1 MVPRGLRTLRWRGC
15 LPYDRGVL
23 SKRCPDV
30 WKRRDILGLMAGSLV
45 VAPFIRSGARA
56 EEGDMIL
63 GDPAA
68 PIEIIE
74 YASMTCGACAAF
86 HANTLPDLKVNWI
99 ETGRARLVFRE
110 YPLDGLALRVSAL
123 ARCAGG
129 DNFFGFIDVLFRT
142 RERWIGA
149 DDPVAELRTIVA
161 SGGRDPAI
169 VDQCISDRVVM
180 QQILEGLEK
189 ARADHAVRVTPTL
202 VLNGQVV
209 SGDPGYAALDQMLLD
224 IEAAL

>member
-1 MVPRGLRTLRWRGC
+1 MIGDDFLEGC
-15 LPYDRGVL
+15 PA
-23 SKRCPDV
+23 V
-30 WKRRDILGLMAGSLV
+30 WKRREILGLVAGSLV
-45 VAPFIRSGARA
+45 APVIRSGARA
-56 EEGDMIL
+56 DGGDMIL

-86 HANTLPDLKVNWI
+86 HANTLPDLNANWL

-110 YPLDGLALRVSAL
+110 YPLDGLALRVAAL

-129 DNFFGFIDVLFRT
+129 DSFFRFIDVLFRT
-142 RERWIGA
+142 RERWVGS
-149 DDPVAELRTIVA
+149 DDPASELKAIVS

-169 VDQCISDRVVM
+169 VDQCFDDRVVM
-180 QQILEGLEK
+180 QQILEGLET
-189 ARADHAVRVTPTL
+189 ARENHGVRVTPTL
-202 VLNGQVV
+202 VVNGEVV
-209 SGDPGYAALDQMLLD
+209 SGDPGYAALDAMLQG

>member
-1 MVPRGLRTLRWRGC
+1 MIGGD
-15 LPYDRGVL
+15 LPEG
-23 SKRCPDV
+23 CPDV

-56 EEGDMIL
+56 DGGDMIL

-86 HANTLPDLKVNWI
+86 HANTLPDLKANWL

-110 YPLDGLALRVSAL
+110 FPLDGLALRVSAL

-129 DNFFGFIDVLFRT
+129 DNFFRFIDVLFRT

-149 DDPVAELRTIVA
+149 DDPVAELRAIVA

-169 VDQCISDRVVM
+169 VDQCINDRVVM
-180 QQILEGLEK
+180 QQILEGLEE
-189 ARADHAVRVTPTL
+189 ARANHAVRVTPTL
-202 VLNGQVV
+202 VLNGEVV

>member
-1 MVPRGLRTLRWRGC
+1 
-15 LPYDRGVL
+15 
-23 SKRCPDV
+23 
-30 WKRRDILGLMAGSLV
+30 
-45 VAPFIRSGARA
+45 
-56 EEGDMIL
+56 MIL
-63 GDPAA
+63 GDPEA

-86 HANTLPDLKVNWI
+86 HANTLPDLKAHWL

-110 YPLDGLALRVSAL
+110 YPLDGLALRVAAL

-129 DNFFGFIDVLFRT
+129 DTFFRFIDVLFRT

-149 DDPVAELRTIVA
+149 DDPVVELEAIVA

-169 VDQCISDRVVM
+169 VDQCINDRAVM
-180 QQILEGLEK
+180 QRILEGLEE
-189 ARADHAVRVTPTL
+189 ARATHGVRVTPTL
-202 VLNGQVV
+202 VVNGEVV
-209 SGDPGYAALDQMLLD
+209 SGDPGYAALDAMLQG

>member
-1 MVPRGLRTLRWRGC
+1 M
-15 LPYDRGVL
+15 
-23 SKRCPDV
+23 
-30 WKRRDILGLMAGSLV
+30 WKRREFVGLAAGAV
-45 VAPFIRSGARA
+45 VAPFVRARA
-56 EEGDMIL
+56 DGGEMIL

-86 HANTLPDLKVNWI
+86 HADTLPDLKANWL

-110 YPLDGLALRVSAL
+110 YPLDGLALRVAAL

-129 DNFFGFIDVLFRT
+129 DTFFGFVDVLFRT
-142 RERWIGA
+142 RARWVGA
-149 DDPVAELRTIVA
+149 DDPAAELKAIVA

-169 VDQCISDRVVM
+169 VDQCFDDRGVM
-180 QQILEGLEK
+180 QQILEGLEE
-189 ARADHAVRVTPTL
+189 ARATHGVRVTPTL
-202 VLNGQVV
+202 VLNGEVV
-209 SGDPGYAALDQMLLD
+209 SGDPGYAALDAMLQD